1 DLGTVTGDVC
11 QEEAGTW
18 VLLLNI
24 MGPTG
29 ATGATGPAGA
39 DGAVWHTGAGAPATG
54 LGVVGDFYL
63 DSSNGD
69 YYEKTGASTW
79 TLQGNLKGATGDTG
93 PTGPAGPG
101 LTDGDKGDITVSG
114 SGTVWEIDAGVVG
127 PTELADTAVTPG
139 SYTNAD
145 ITVDAQGRLTA
156 AANGTGGSGTS
167 SSNAYLLDNA
177 SISVS
182 RAAGAETFALKTA
195 AGTDPSAGDKV
206 RIAFADGSGGYIIR
220 EITSALSITVP
231 SGATLGFVASLQWRA
246 VIGFLDNAGTVEMV
260 VGGRPSGIS
269 DN

>member
-114 SGTVWEIDAGVVG
+114 SGTVWNIDAGVVG
-127 PTELADTAVTPG
+127 PTELADTTVTPG

-156 AANGTGGSGTS
+156 AANGTGGAL
-167 SSNAYLLDNA
+167 SSNAFLLENLTLVA
-177 SISVS
+177 S
-182 RAAGAETFALKTA
+182 RTGNAETIAVKTLV
-195 AGTDPSAGDKV
+195 GTDPTSSDKGRV
-206 RIAFADGSGGYIIR
+206 SFITSSGGYVTR
-220 EITSALSITVP
+220 DITAALSITIP
-231 SGATLGFVASLQWRA
+231 STATLG
-246 VIGFLDNAGTVEMV
+246 
-260 VGGRPSGIS
+260 
-269 DN
+269 